1 MRPCDNHEVS
11 QLCELKID
19 IEAFTFTAHY
29 RMNGDIIMCE
39 QMPIMG
45 GWAGGV
51 EETAIIGT
59 ATHLNTPTLMGGDWH
74 LDGPTHVRWGITTAR
89 ECLLI
94 AAYVNRA
101 IERHCHLLTGNQYY
115 TAAGPCT
122 EMCLLEAAAQAI
134 TDTASGREIMS
145 GCASAKG
152 TVLDRTTPIEARMM
166 AYAAR
171 TVAGKDLEKVNYL
184 LDKLVT
190 HYEGTG
196 PVSHDVVTAPKR
208 KFNHPPAGKT
218 FQECYDVVTLE
229 PTDEHLQVLGQ
240 AMKTMEE
247 IGFEFKL

>member
-1 MRPCDNHEVS
+1 VIAADFPEGMRPCDNHEVS
-11 QLCELKID
+11 QLNELKVD
-19 IEAFTFTAHY
+19 LEALTFVAHY
-29 RMNGDIIMCE
+29 RMNGNIVMCE
-39 QMPIMG
+39 QMPILG
-45 GWAGGV
+45 GWAGGL
-51 EETAIIGT
+51 EETTIVGT
-59 ATHLNTPTLMGGDWH
+59 ATHLNSPVLVGADWH

-89 ECLLI
+89 ETLLI
-94 AAYVNRA
+94 AGHINRA
-101 IERHCHLLTGNQYY
+101 IEKHTHLLTGNQYY

-122 EMCLLEAAAQAI
+122 EMCLLEAAGQAV

-171 TVAGKDLEKVNYL
+171 AVAGMETERVNHL

-196 PVSHDVVTAPKR
+196 PKRNFNTAPI
-208 KFNHPPAGKT
+208 GKT
-218 FQECYDVVTLE
+218 FQECFDVVTLK
-229 PTDEHLQVLGQ
+229 PTTEHLQVLGQ
-240 AMKTMEE
+240 AMKTMEQ

>member
-19 IEAFTFTAHY
+19 LEALTFTAHF
-29 RMNGDIIMCE
+29 RMNGDIIMVE

-45 GWAGGV
+45 GWAGGL
-51 EETAIIGT
+51 EQTAIVGT

-89 ECLLI
+89 ETLLV
-94 AAYVNRA
+94 AAYINRA
-101 IERHCHLLTGNQYY
+101 IERHHHLLTGNQYY

-122 EMCLLEAAAQAI
+122 EMCLLEAAGQAI

-152 TVLDRTTPIEARMM
+152 TRIDRTTPIETRMM

-171 TVAGKDLEKVNYL
+171 AVAGMETEKVNYL

-196 PVSHDVVTAPKR
+196 LKRNFNTAPS
-208 KFNHPPAGKT
+208 GKT
-218 FQECYDVVTLE
+218 FQECYDVITLE

-240 AMKTMEE
+240 AMKTMEK

>member
-11 QLCELKID
+11 QLNELKID
-19 IEAFTFTAHY
+19 MEALTFVAHY
-29 RMNGDIIMCE
+29 RMNGVNIMCE
-39 QMPIMG
+39 QMPILG

-51 EETAIIGT
+51 EETTIVGVAS
-59 ATHLNTPTLMGGDWH
+59 HLITPVLVGGSWH

-89 ECLLI
+89 ETLLV
-94 AAYVNRA
+94 AAHISRA
-101 IERHCHLLTGNQYY
+101 IEKHTHLLTGNQYY

-122 EMCLLEAAAQAI
+122 EMCLLEAAAQAVN
-134 TDTASGREIMS
+134 DTVSGRELMS

-152 TVLDRTTPIEARMM
+152 TALDRTTPIESRMM

-171 TVAGKDLEKVNYL
+171 AVAGMDTECANFL

-196 PVSHDVVTAPKR
+196 PKRNFNTAPV
-208 KFNHPPAGKT
+208 GKT
-218 FQECYDVVTLE
+218 FQECYDVTTLN
-229 PTDEHLQVLGQ
+229 PTEEHVQILGQ
-240 AMKTMEE
+240 AMKTMER